1 MNWGLTYKGHPIS
14 SNRTFVRKKLEGG
27 MLAKISFWRKVY
39 QGYSE
44 AQALMDA
51 SIKAGECYYG
61 PFKGEFGNF
70 LSYVLPFISYLHK
83 QGVKIHYCG
92 MGIHKPL
99 MKASN
104 GENLHHTFFEL
115 RDFFKEVS
123 PRTNATVPPDD
134 VQASIREYEQE
145 AKASGLP
152 YWDIGDHFF
161 YWFVLR
167 TWAPSRGFYHTY
179 ELDKVYQSQKENS
192 VAIFPRRKG
201 AKGSNNNGAEWDYE
215 ELAHAVSPYFDKVYV
230 VGHPAQ
236 SLHFSSKG
244 KVEVCISAD
253 NSVMLE
259 KVSNSSLIITQH
271 SGTTYIGEY
280 TDTPTLMIY
289 KGDPPIGSLGNTLYF
304 KEHMRNVYPYS
315 FAYSMEEV
323 LQFCENL
330 NSQV

>member
-1 MNWGLTYKGHPIS
+1 MNWSLTYKGHPIS
-14 SNRTFVRKKLEGG
+14 SNRMFARRKLQGG
-27 MLAKISFWRKVY
+27 IPAKAAFWRKIY
-39 QGYSE
+39 MGYSGAE
-44 AQALMDA
+44 EMLQAA
-51 SIKAGECYYG
+51 RKAGGCYYG

-70 LSYVLPFISYLHK
+70 LSYVLPFLSYLHK
-83 QGVKIHYCG
+83 EGIEIHYCG
-92 MGIHKPL
+92 MGLHKPL
-99 MKASN
+99 MKDPKGNYLYSSF
-104 GENLHHTFFEL
+104 HEL

-123 PRTNATVPPDD
+123 PTTNATVPPAD
-134 VQASIREYEQE
+134 VQESIREFEAK

-152 YWDIGDHFF
+152 FWNIGDQFT
-161 YWFVLR
+161 YWNIIR
-167 TWAPSRGFYHTY
+167 TWAPEKGYYHTY
-179 ELDKVYQSQKENS
+179 DLGDAYRTAQENS

-259 KVSNSSLIITQH
+259 KTANSRLIITQH

-280 TDTPTLMIY
+280 TDTPTLIIY
-289 KGDPPIGSLGNTLYF
+289 KGKPPIGSMGNTLYF
-304 KEHMRNVYPYS
+304 KEHMKNTYPFSY
-315 FAYSMEEV
+315 AYDMEEV
-323 LQFCENL
+323 LNYCKSL
-330 NSQV
+330 T